1 MSAPSHLPSSGEFK
15 LGIHRP
21 SSNAAVIF
29 DNNLWLIG
37 HGDSNDLWQTTFNL
51 GKNFNE
57 RFKNQSS
64 WKNAQISPKGGAQT
78 SVRCGAG
85 VSAGAQPGLY
95 LFWVGD
101 KSRLNASCCT
111 ASNGGGAPNW
121 GQAASLFERGT
132 NVTVDGTAEVAAT
145 AFGQDTF
152 IVATLASGGSLFL
165 GAYNTNDYNNN
176 PGHWESRS
184 AYHIEKQDLIDLV
197 EGALQQQEPQAQV
210 HGFTGTIGI
219 AGSSGLPA
227 APGGNPPINLTDAP
241 PSFFLAVFLRVSVK
255 HVKGN
260 VDVPIVISLDSSGN
274 AISGSAFCM
283 KLLINDAMSPFSV
296 VRDTPGRLLAFSTLG
311 ESKGLGCQGYA
322 TEILLVPGQAA
333 TFDGF
338 EAGENVDAHPP
349 TVVYFV
355 DVPAVPPGT
364 FPPVIIDCPVYQ
376 FAFYNSDV
384 RCQFDYFGYI
394 EVNNNFDTLIP
405 QPPDTIFVTS
415 GIIDGPIPL
424 PNENIKDYVFGPGSV
439 DLGDV
444 TYGFTSSTMEQHQSS
459 CAWTAGFKST
469 GSTTKGIGP
478 AWDISVSAGS
488 GSVSGKAEGTIN
500 SLALEQRAKISTHM
514 QSGENVGVGIVPE
527 GTIVGSP
534 ISINVVTYTFFD
546 SKGNIVADATTG
558 ETGQAM
564 KSAFFQAQPGSQDV
578 HAYTPFLVTAG
589 NLQSYTPEA
598 INAKMK
604 ILGYSKTDD
613 YFYDVIVA
621 NAYRFGN
628 GQKYLSFSWI
638 ADGETSAL
646 FQATATSFEENS
658 WSFDTSVYAGISGGA
673 GFNVF
678 GIGEAF
684 QTKFMAGFTMST
696 QSSTTI
702 TDGSSSGIQLS
713 QNWGPPGWGG
723 DPSFVPVNCQPNW
736 PKAMASF
743 SLYCIFFQFRLSPPD
758 FQKNYWTWELKEY
771 LSKVP
776 NQIFKN
782 VENIDINAAVWKI
795 VYVVTAYSTNDGS
808 STYTYSGS
816 LS

>member
-1 MSAPSHLPSSGEFK
+1 MPAPSHLPSSGEFK
-15 LGIHRP
+15 LGINRP

-37 HGDSNDLWQTTFNL
+37 HGGSNDLWQTTFNL
-51 GKNFNE
+51 GKNFND
-57 RFKNQSS
+57 RFQNQSS
-64 WKNAQISPKGGAQT
+64 WKNAQISPPGGAHT
-78 SVRCGAG
+78 SVRCGAD
-85 VSAGAQPGLY
+85 VSAGTQPGLY

-111 ASNGGGAPNW
+111 ASNGGGSPDW

-145 AFGQDTF
+145 AFGLDTF

-165 GAYNTNDYNNN
+165 GAYNTNDCNNN

-184 AYHIEKQDLIDLV
+184 AYRIEKQDLISLV

-210 HGFTGTIGI
+210 HGFTGTISI
-219 AGSSGLPA
+219 AWSSSLPG

-241 PSFFLAVFLRVSVK
+241 PSFFLAVFLRVSAK

-283 KLLINDAMSPFSV
+283 NPLTDDAMSPFSV
-296 VRDTPGRLLAFSTLG
+296 VRDTPGRLLAFCTLG

-322 TEILLVPGQAA
+322 TETLPVPGQAA
-333 TFDGF
+333 TFTGF

-355 DVPAVPPGT
+355 DVPTVPGT
-364 FPPVIIDCPVYQ
+364 SPSDIIDCPVYQ

-394 EVNNNFDTLIP
+394 EVNNKFDTLIP
-405 QPPDTIFVTS
+405 QPPNTIFVPT

-444 TYGFTSSTMEQHQSS
+444 TYGFTSSTTHQHQSS

-469 GSTTKGIGP
+469 GSTGKGVGP
-478 AWDISVSAGS
+478 AWDIAVSGGM

-500 SLALEQRAKISTHM
+500 SSEMVQGGNVSTRM
-514 QSGENVGVGIVPE
+514 EGSENVGVSVVPE
-527 GTIVGSP
+527 GTIGGSP
-534 ISINVVTYTFFD
+534 ITIQVVTYTFFD
-546 SKGNIVADATTG
+546 SKGQIVADATTADS
-558 ETGQAM
+558 GQAM
-564 KSAFFQAQPGSQDV
+564 KSAFFQAKSGSLDV
-578 HAYTPFLVTAG
+578 QNYTPFLTTAG
-589 NLQSYTPEA
+589 NLRSYTPEA
-598 INAKMK
+598 INTKMTN
-604 ILGYSKTDD
+604 LGYNKTGD
-613 YFYDVIVA
+613 YFHDVIVA
-621 NAYRFGN
+621 NAYTFGN
-628 GQKYLSFSWI
+628 GQKYLSFSWT
-638 ADGETSAL
+638 ADGKTSAS

-658 WSFDTSVYAGISGGA
+658 WSFDTSVYAGISTGE

-678 GIGEAF
+678 GMGESF
-684 QTKFMAGFTMST
+684 QYKFMAGFTMST
-696 QSSTTI
+696 QSSTTT
-702 TDGSSSGIQLS
+702 TDGSSWGIQLS

-736 PKAMASF
+736 PKAMANFSF
-743 SLYCIFFQFRLSPPD
+743 VLYFLPIPAKSSGLP
-758 FQKNYWTWELKEY
+758 KNYWTWELKEY
-771 LSKVP
+771 LPKVP

-782 VENIDINAAVWKI
+782 VENIDINAAAWRI
-795 VYVVTAYSTNDGS
+795 VYVVTAYTTNDGS
-808 STYTYSGS
+808 LTYSYSGS